1 MISPVKSCFL
11 DPIPIWFMKQISNVF
26 VPVIT
31 DIINRSLISGTFQD
45 ALKHAIITLLI
56 KKKKKK
62 KKKEKKRKIHTSR
75 KNIKKFAI
83 NNVNR
88 YIEVNGLGEEL
99 QSAYRS
105 KPLGKRLR
113 MIL

>member
-1 MISPVKSCFL
+1 MKSSHVYKISAKRPKTIVEEYRLQLYDERKFKKISDYILNADYNIRYSFFL
-11 DPIPIWFMKQISNVF
+11 GYYMGDGSKTMNRIRFSYKGQIG
-26 VPVIT
+26 T
-31 DIINRSLISGTFQD
+31 AQLYRS
-45 ALKHAIITLLI
+45 
-56 KKKKKK
+56 
-62 KKKEKKRKIHTSR
+62 
-75 KNIKKFAI
+75 
-83 NNVNR
+83 VNR

>member
-11 DPIPIWFMKQISNVF
+11 DPIPIWFMKQNSNVF

-56 KKKKKK
+56 KKKKR
-62 KKKEKKRKIHTSR
+62 KKEKKRKIHTSR
-75 KNIKKFAI
+75 KNIEKFVI

-105 KPLGKRLR
+105 KPLGKRLT